1 MDVRE
6 KRDDLISRIPG
17 LRLGFLV
24 LLITIAITY
33 WFAQIVQGSHYRELA
48 ENNRL
53 RKLPVKAARGLIYDR
68 HGDLLVDNVPSYN
81 LLVDQS
87 RSLDIDSSIRYAAE
101 ILEQPVEELV
111 EVLSRYAARSVFT
124 PRLLAEDLSLAQV
137 ARFGVTALE
146 HPEFIVEV
154 SHLRLN
160 RHGPLTAHVLGY
172 IGEAGASDINDETGY
187 RAGDLVGKKGVE
199 RTFDA
204 GLRGQD
210 GERVVVVDSRGRARD
225 EHGSQAAEAGQPL
238 KLSLDLRLQQEAASY
253 FEDRAG
259 AAVALDPRTG
269 EILVLV
275 SAPSYDSNLFAR
287 RLDQSQWKELTEAPH
302 DPLQNRAI
310 QNIYAPG
317 SVFKIVMAIA
327 GLTDGT
333 VVDNEVVFCGGATKI
348 YNRRFRC
355 WKPSG
360 HGWVNLREGI
370 KESCDV
376 YFYHMGQ
383 KLGINRIAHYARLF
397 GLGAPTGID
406 IPGERGGL
414 VPDPA
419 WKLRAQGVRW
429 YPGET
434 ISVAIGQGALA
445 TTPLQVATMI
455 AIIANGGRKVEPH
468 LSAGG
473 DTRNPV
479 PIGIDEDAL
488 AYVREALWAVVNE
501 KGTGAAAKL
510 PNVEIAG
517 KTGTAQVIRQKS
529 WTDSATL
536 KYEHRDHAWFASY
549 APANDPELV
558 VVAFVE
564 HGGKGSQ
571 AAAPLAKRLFEVYF
585 SAESRQPS

>member
-6 KRDDLISRIPG
+6 QRDELVSRVPR
-17 LRLGFLV
+17 LRLAFLV
-24 LLITIAITY
+24 TLVTIAITY
-33 WFAQIVQGSHYRELA
+33 WFAQIVQGAHYRELA

-53 RKLPVKAARGLIYDR
+53 KKMPIKAARGLIYDR
-68 HGDLLVDNVPSYN
+68 NGDLLVDNVPSYN
-81 LLVDQS
+81 LMIDRSRTVDLDA
-87 RSLDIDSSIRYAAE
+87 SLIYAAE
-101 ILEQPVEELV
+101 ILEQPAEELAT
-111 EVLSRYAARSVFT
+111 VLSRYATRSVFT
-124 PRLLAEDLSLAQV
+124 PSLLAEDLSLAQV

-146 HPEFIVEV
+146 HPEFLVEV

-160 RHGPLTAHVLGY
+160 RHGRLTAHVLGY
-172 IGEAGASDINDETGY
+172 IGEASESEIAGDAGY
-187 RAGDLVGKKGVE
+187 RPGDLVGKKGVE
-199 RTFDA
+199 RTFDTD
-204 GLRGQD
+204 LRGED
-210 GERVVVVDSRGRARD
+210 GERVVVVDSRGRTRD
-225 EHGSQAAEAGQPL
+225 EHGSVSATPGQPL
-238 KLSLDLRLQQEAASY
+238 RLALDLRLQQEAANY
-253 FEDRAG
+253 LEGKAG

-269 EILVLV
+269 EVLVLV

-287 RLDQSQWKELTEAPH
+287 RLDQSEWNALTEAPR

-310 QNIYAPG
+310 QNVYAPG

-327 GLTDGT
+327 GLMDGT
-333 VVDNEVVFCGGATKI
+333 MAKNEVVFCGGSTKI

-355 WKPSG
+355 WKPAG
-360 HGWVNLREGI
+360 HGWVNLREAI

-376 YFYHMGQ
+376 YFYHLGQ
-383 KLGINRIAHYARLF
+383 KLGIDRIAHYSRLF
-397 GLGAPTGID
+397 GLGVPTGID

-414 VPDPA
+414 VPDRE
-419 WKLRAQGVRW
+419 WKQRAQGVRW

-455 AIIANGGRKVEPH
+455 AIVANGGEKIDPFVAVDSGAHDRQ
-468 LSAGG
+468 
-473 DTRNPV
+473 
-479 PIGIDEDAL
+479 PIGIDPDAL

-510 PNVEIAG
+510 PHVEIAG

-529 WTDSATL
+529 WTDNATL

-549 APANDPELV
+549 APVDDPELV

-585 SAESRQPS
+585 DAESREPS